1 MRSEEKS
8 GGLHFSPKLGKLG
21 KLGDFAAGGL
31 IAKFK
36 NMFLR
41 NKYQATVFLL
51 SIVILFM
58 LYSLLSD
65 LIGTNKDTV
74 FVTPEGVSIEVTV
87 DDIKKDIF
95 LFQSMDPT
103 GDEKS
108 LKYQDIMNKLSAL
121 ESKGKRLE
129 DVAQLQKILRADYY
143 KGFNII
149 AINNLTQFDDI
160 ATGRKTKVMTF
171 NTTEQGKL

>member
-1 MRSEEKS
+1 MRSEQKS
-8 GGLHFSPKLGKLG
+8 GGLKFSPKLGKLG
-21 KLGDFAAGGL
+21 NLGNFAAGGR
-31 IAKFK
+31 IEKFK

-51 SIVILFM
+51 SIVIIFM
-58 LYSLLSD
+58 LYSLLSE
-65 LIGTNKDTV
+65 IISTNKDTV
-74 FVTPEGVSIEVTV
+74 YVTPEGVSVEVTV

-108 LKYQDIMNKLSAL
+108 LKYQEIMTKLTTL
-121 ESKGKRLE
+121 ESKGRWLE

-143 KGFNII
+143 K
-149 AINNLTQFDDI
+149 
-160 ATGRKTKVMTF
+160 
-171 NTTEQGKL
+171 